1 MTTLHFH
8 GFPAPSRPVFLL
20 FVFVRDGFGQHA
32 GEDGGGIGVRM
43 DGDGAPRAWQRNN
56 QPADQKCRALRS
68 LFLKIFPFN

>member
-43 DGDGAPRAWQRNN
+43 DGNAPRGRGSGTTNRQIKNAGHCV
-56 QPADQKCRALRS
+56 PS
-68 LFLKIFPFN
+68 F